1 MGFRNGGIAKV
12 WEVQPGK
19 GNYTRVRMSTD
30 RKNKQTGQYEQDWSG
45 FANFV
50 GTAHAD
56 ASKLTARDRIKLGEV
71 EVTSRYDK
79 ERKQEYI
86 NYTVFSFETM
96 DSAGSKTAAPKE
108 VESNPV
114 EGDEPPMPF

>member
-30 RKNKQTGQYEQDWSG
+30 RKNEQTGQYEQDWSG

-50 GTAHAD
+50 GAAHAD
-56 ASKLTARDRIKLGEV
+56 ASKLTARGRIKLGKV
-71 EVTSRYDK
+71 GVTSRYDK
-79 ERKQEYI
+79 ERKKEYI
-86 NYTVFSFETM
+86 NYTVFSFEAM
-96 DSAGSKTAAPKE
+96 DASGSKTAAPKE